1 MPTLLPQDSDSNV
14 IPAMR
19 LMTDGA
25 HHISSTSSS
34 ARNSAGFNADTRIVS
49 LYATEAVYVK
59 FGNSSV
65 TATSSDHYF
74 PANTYYDVAVGGDR
88 TGHYTHVA
96 VLRVSADGDV
106 YISEKE

>member
-34 ARNSAGFNADTRIVS
+34 ARNSTGFNADTRIVS
-49 LYATEAVYVK
+49 LYATEAVYLK
-59 FGNSSV
+59 FGGSSV

-88 TGHYTHVA
+88 TGHYTHVG

>member
-1 MPTLLPQDSDSNV
+1 MPTLLPHDSDSNV
-14 IPAMR
+14 IPATR
-19 LMTDGA
+19 LLPAGA
-25 HHISSTSSS
+25 HHISSSASS
-34 ARNSAGFNADTRIVS
+34 ARNSTAFDAGTRIIS
-49 LYATEAVYVK
+49 LFATEAVYVK
-59 FGNSSV
+59 FGTSGV

-74 PANTYYDVAVGGDR
+74 PANTYYDFAIGGGR